1 MHAGLETARDHQLLM
16 LELLREPRF
25 EHSGRDDRSRSRLDY
40 RTGYYGKD
48 GVAEIRIVPIL
59 TGVSRLETAFSP
71 RRALIDSGMR
81 ATEHSLI
88 DPVVSCERCHCIRP
102 NPCAPPHDLP
112 AGSRL
117 SPLTRCD
124 A

>member
-1 MHAGLETARDHQLLM
+1 M
-16 LELLREPRF
+16 LELPDILSEPRF
-25 EHSGRDDRSRSRLDY
+25 EHSGRDDRSRVRQDY
-40 RTGYYGKD
+40 RAGYYGKD
-48 GVAEIRIVPIL
+48 DVAEIRIGRFSLCVP
-59 TGVSRLETAFSP
+59 RLETAFSA
-71 RRALIDSGMR
+71 RLALIDSGMR

-102 NPCAPPHDLP
+102 NPCPPPHDLP

-117 SPLTRCD
+117 SPLKQCD